1 MVPFERAGR
10 CGACG
15 GEFVV
20 SGNALFPGAETE
32 GPARFRCA
40 CGGVVEALLP
50 GSVNPERV
58 VVVPKL
64 AERV

>member
-1 MVPFERAGR
+1 M
-10 CGACG
+10 
-15 GEFVV
+15 V

-32 GPARFRCA
+32 GPARFRCG
-40 CGGVVEALLP
+40 CGGYVEALLP

-58 VVVPKL
+58 LVLPKI